1 MLMYVFQELSQT
13 QERSLMASSHM
24 TSRTLSFE
32 EDRANFVLEVPES
45 SSEDEVVEVIVLSD

>member
-1 MLMYVFQELSQT
+1 MNHTYRRIEI
-13 QERSLMASSHM
+13 

-32 EDRANFVLEVPES
+32 EDRGNFVLELPES